1 MSSSTDCNRLTG
13 SYTVDGSKLS
23 IGPLAGTKMACG
35 ESQES
40 LYSGALA
47 AAASFA
53 ISGDTLTITLRDGG
67 TMTFKRAP

>member
-1 MSSSTDCNRLTG
+1 
-13 SYTVDGSKLS
+13 
-23 IGPLAGTKMACG
+23 
-35 ESQES
+35 